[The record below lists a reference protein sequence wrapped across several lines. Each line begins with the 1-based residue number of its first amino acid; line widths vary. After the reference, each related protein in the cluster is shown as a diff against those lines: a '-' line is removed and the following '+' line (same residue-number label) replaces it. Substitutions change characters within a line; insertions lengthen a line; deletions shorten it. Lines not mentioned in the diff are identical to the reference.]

1 VNFPTNGL
9 DERLEQHRVEL
20 TAFCGSMLGPSE
32 AEDAVQET
40 FLRAWLNIDR
50 FEGRS
55 SLLAWCYAIARN
67 VCLDMLSARTR
78 RAWPIDLRPGVELT
92 AGHADTPIATTSVA
106 PMVNGRVVADAGP
119 EGAAIARETLRRA
132 FVAALQHL
140 TPKQRAVLIL
150 REGLRWQ
157 ASEVAELLETSVASV
172 NSALQRARATL
183 EACDTNEAAAMASD
197 AANAQLLTSYV
208 DAFEH
213 YDMEALTALLHRDA
227 KRGSRSAPSR
237 ASRTRLARQRH
248 RPPTRAVTSQAL
260 GRS

>member
-1 VNFPTNGL
+1 MNFSTNGL
-9 DERLEQHRVEL
+9 DERLEQHRGEL

-40 FLRAWLNIDR
+40 FLRAWLNFDR

-78 RAWPIDLRPGVELT
+78 RAWPIDLRPGVEPT
-92 AGHADTPIATTSVA
+92 AGHVDTPLATSSVA
-106 PMVNGRVVADAGP
+106 PMVNGRVAADAGP
-119 EGAAIARETLRRA
+119 EGAAIARETLRTA
-132 FVAALQHL
+132 FAAALLHL
-140 TPKQRAVLIL
+140 TPKQRVVLIL

-183 EACDTNEAAAMASD
+183 EACDANEAAAVASD
-197 AANAQLLTSYV
+197 AASAKLLTSYV
-208 DAFEH
+208 DAFEQ
-213 YDMEALTALLHRDA
+213 YDMDALTALLHRDA
-227 KRGSRSAPSR
+227 RRRSRSPLGR
-237 ASRTRLARQRH
+237 ASRKRLAQHLH
-248 RPPTRAVTSQAL
+248 RPPARAVTSQAF
-260 GRS
+260 GGS